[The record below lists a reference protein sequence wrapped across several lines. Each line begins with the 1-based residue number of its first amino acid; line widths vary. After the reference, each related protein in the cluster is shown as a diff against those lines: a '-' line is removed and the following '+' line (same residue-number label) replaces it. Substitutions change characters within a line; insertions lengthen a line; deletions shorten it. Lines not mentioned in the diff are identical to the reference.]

1 MEVVGEE
8 VIQMVVEVVVAAEA
22 EEDTKM
28 AAVNTMSSLETIIQG
43 TIITIEEEAAGVV
56 VATVTATMVQ
66 VAKFIKLQVTLGCN
80 LDNYEMFIVF
90 VIVIGWR

>member
-1 MEVVGEE
+1 MVGEE

-22 EEDTKM
+22 EEGTKM
-28 AAVNTMSSLETIIQG
+28 AAVNFMTSLETIIQG
-43 TIITIEEEAAGVV
+43 TIITIEEEVAGVV

-66 VAKFIKLQVTLGCN
+66 VAKFIKLQVMLGCN